1 VFQQLTGGTVD
12 TLTSTQRPEGRREHR
27 TRVEA
32 AILEATHRL
41 LQDRAASE
49 VTIADIMDAVGL
61 SRTAFYRYFP
71 DVNSVLVRLLREV
84 RQQFVVDWLE
94 SPDDADF
101 VEVLDADAHASLVQF
116 EEHAAIIRAC
126 LDART
131 GAPELYVAWL
141 QNVEEV
147 VDQNATR
154 IEDLNRRGVTKV
166 ACPRET
172 ARALVTFTIYYATEG
187 LARVVDAEGRRAIA
201 DTLMAVWYRTIFA
214 TV

>member
-1 VFQQLTGGTVD
+1 MDALTTQL
-12 TLTSTQRPEGRREHR
+12 PEGRREHR
-27 TRVEA
+27 TRVEFS
-32 AILEATHRL
+32 ILEATHRL
-41 LQDRAASE
+41 LQDRGAAE

-101 VEVLDADAHASLVQF
+101 LKVLDADAQSILVQF
-116 EEHAAIIRAC
+116 EEHSAIIRAC

-131 GAPELYVAWL
+131 SSPELYVAWL
-141 QNVEEV
+141 RIVEEV
-147 VDQNATR
+147 VAQVAAR
-154 IEDLNRRGVTKV
+154 IEDLNRHGVTKV
-166 ACPRET
+166 GYPQET

-187 LARVVDAEGRRAIA
+187 LARVEREGRGALA

>member
-1 VFQQLTGGTVD
+1 VD
-12 TLTSTQRPEGRREHR
+12 TLTTSQRPEGRREHR
-27 TRVEA
+27 TRVEHS
-32 AILEATHRL
+32 ILEATHRL
-41 LQDRAASE
+41 LRDRTASE

-84 RQQFVVDWLE
+84 KQHFVVDWFE

-101 VEVLDADAHASLVQF
+101 VRVLDLDARSTLTQF
-116 EEHAAIIRAC
+116 EEHEAIVRAC

-131 GAPELYVAWL
+131 SAPELYVAWL
-141 QNVEEV
+141 QIVEEV
-147 VDQNATR
+147 VSQVAER
-154 IEDLNRRGVTKV
+154 ISELNRRGVTKV
-166 ACPRET
+166 GFPDET

-187 LARVVDAEGRRAIA
+187 LARVDADGRPALA
-201 DTLMAVWYRTIFA
+201 ETLMAVWYRTIFA

>member
-1 VFQQLTGGTVD
+1 MD
-12 TLTSTQRPEGRREHR
+12 TLTTTERPEDRRQHR
-27 TRVEA
+27 TRVEH
-32 AILEATHRL
+32 AILDATHGL
-41 LQDRAASE
+41 LRDRAASE

-71 DVNSVLVRLLREV
+71 DVNAVLVRLLREV
-84 RQQFVVDWLE
+84 RQRFVVDWLE

-101 VEVLDADAHASLVQF
+101 VQVLDSDARATLGQF

-131 GAPELYVAWL
+131 SAPELYVAWL
-141 QNVEEV
+141 QIMEEV
-147 VDQNATR
+147 IAQAATR
-154 IEDLNRRGVTKV
+154 IEDLNRHGVTKV
-166 ACPRET
+166 GCPEET

-187 LARVVDAEGRRAIA
+187 LSRVDGAVGRQALA

>member
-1 VFQQLTGGTVD
+1 VD
-12 TLTSTQRPEGRREHR
+12 TLTTQRPEGRREHR
-27 TRVEA
+27 SRVEH
-32 AILEATHRL
+32 AILGATHDL
-41 LQDRAASE
+41 LQDRTASE

-84 RQQFVVDWLE
+84 REKFVVDWID

-101 VEVLDADAHASLVQF
+101 VKVLDVDARASLVQF

-131 GAPELYVAWL
+131 SAPELYVAWL
-141 QNVEEV
+141 QIFEEV
-147 VDQNATR
+147 VVQVATR
-154 IEDLNRRGVTKV
+154 IDDLNRRGVTKV
-166 ACPRET
+166 GCPEET
-172 ARALVTFTIYYATEG
+172 ARALVTFTIYYVTEG
-187 LARVVDAEGRRAIA
+187 LARVDGQGRQALA

-214 TV
+214 SV